1 MRSSAVRRNFTSGR
15 RPLGSSS
22 SVLKVLIN
30 ICYNAVLL
38 QVAGE
43 EWGENKKDWVEK
55 VGEKKMAAVFSY
67 DRARGN
73 R

>member
-1 MRSSAVRRNFTSGR
+1 MFA
-15 RPLGSSS
+15 
-22 SVLKVLIN
+22 ID

-38 QVAGE
+38 QVASE
-43 EWGENKKDWVEK
+43 EWDENEKDWVEK

-67 DRARGN
+67 DRARES